1 MDSVQGSKMHWDLN
15 AGELY
20 DVLLDEKKLI
30 REINHT
36 FFTMVPKSSYA
47 SSFSD

>member
-36 FFTMVPKSSYA
+36 FFYHGAKILLCK
-47 SSFSD
+47 FIF